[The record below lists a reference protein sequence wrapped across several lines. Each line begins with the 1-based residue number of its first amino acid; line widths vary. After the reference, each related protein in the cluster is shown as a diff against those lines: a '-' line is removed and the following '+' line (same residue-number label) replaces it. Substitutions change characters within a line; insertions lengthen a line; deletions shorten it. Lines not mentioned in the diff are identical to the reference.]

1 LQTLSKRAWILTT
14 LAWFVFAFLQAPGLL
29 SADTKLD
36 LTSDPWGF
44 LAQALYPWTDAF
56 PLGQL
61 QNQAYGYLF
70 PHGLFFAL
78 LSWLPG
84 WITQR
89 LWWGLLLALAFT
101 GTVKLLEAAGV
112 GSRSSRVIAGILF
125 ALSPRVLTTLGAI
138 SSEAWTVALVP
149 WVLLPVVRVFSLVRG
164 STRFDK
170 RLRTRLAWAGLS
182 SAVAVL
188 CLGAVNAVATAAAT
202 LPAFL
207 WWLAVFVSGRAGV
220 ASVQKEKHLPTE
232 GTLHTRSPAPT
243 VEIAPAETNN
253 TPRRQRR
260 LTRLAAAYF
269 ALWWVPAGLLAT
281 FWWIG
286 PLLILGR
293 YSPPFTDYIE
303 SSSLTTRWLNPLE
316 VLRGTTSWTPFL
328 SPERAGG
335 NALVTE
341 PVFIVATLLVA
352 LLGLWGMR
360 KLPLRWW
367 LIFSVGFLVMV
378 AAVDQFSPISQVY
391 RAFLDGPG
399 AALRNLHKFDP
410 LVRLPLVAGVAVALQ
425 RVEWPGLSRERW
437 RQWQH
442 PEKNLAVPRAIA
454 VGLLLAIV
462 TATGWSGRIPTA
474 DAYRSVPSFW
484 SDATQ
489 WLNANASGQG
499 SGNASTPARTMIL
512 PEARFGRQT
521 WGNTRDE
528 PAQPWLD
535 VPWVVRDSVP
545 LVQPEAIRGLDGVQ
559 REVHSGAAIPSLA
572 ATLRNQGVGFVVV
585 RSDLTVAADTPG
597 PKAVLKTL
605 QRSGGFHEVATFG
618 DEQQVRIFRVGD
630 GDAGQPPLGGGL
642 RLVDA
647 ENVEVVHAG
656 PEALPRL
663 DAADAAL
670 GRRGEARTRVL
681 DAQIPRNLR
690 EKVFGPAQTVTD
702 TPAIREH
709 NYGNVVS
716 ADSEIRAAEDH
727 SSLLN
732 PVKDYPM
739 RMDSVGQL
747 ESGSRVA
754 AEAAGSVTNQPMPNV
769 FRTKVR
775 EAGGRVVAS
784 SSASDPTSFGGA
796 STISSP
802 TAAVDQVKETAWR
815 PAPGVAPG
823 QWIELRLDTPVT
835 RPELTILTQGAPTRL
850 KVSTSFRGKTVA
862 STTATTRRGEE
873 NKVSVPAGRADAIR
887 LTIISAFGDFGLAEA
902 TVRDNDRDITP
913 RRIVSVPDPNQAANN
928 NGGASG
934 NPNSTRANAPRA
946 NRFVFGQEIP
956 ESTMIREF
964 TVPGPT
970 GSRTPFVIHT
980 DRCGTRTPARVKI
993 DDRAYRCGDVV
1004 QLTAGTHVVRSH
1016 DRWVALSIAEPL
1028 YAAAIGKAPSAQPVG
1043 VGKETAAPATQ
1054 TPAPATTATPG
1065 TESAEIAASD
1075 KPRIIYSPSQANPG
1089 RQASIAGYDDKLQPV
1104 TINGWQQGWVVPAGV
1119 GGALTIEFA
1128 PTSTYR
1134 TWLAVG
1140 LVAGLILVAVWA
1152 ALGVSMRRR
1161 GWFAQNLPT
1170 RAVPSASSI
1179 PTPLTAPAPARSSS
1193 RVSQWL
1199 ARINVVLFGL
1209 SSTVALVLAS
1219 RGPWG
1224 AGGTYAGDQLAT
1236 GLALGVAM
1244 VCALVRCFHHALMC
1258 RRAGSSTS
1266 E

>member
-1 LQTLSKRAWILTT
+1 MQTLSKRAWILTT
-14 LAWFVFAFLQAPGLL
+14 LAWFAFAFLQAPGLI

-84 WITQR
+84 WIVQR
-89 LWWGLLLALAFT
+89 LWWGMLLALAFA
-101 GTVKLLEAAGV
+101 GTVKLLAAAGV
-112 GSRSSRVIAGILF
+112 GSRSSRVIAGVLF

-149 WVLLPVVRVFSLVRG
+149 WILLPMVRG
-164 STRFDK
+164 FAQVGETAHAPQSRLTK
-170 RLRTRLAWAGLS
+170 TLRTTLAWAALS
-182 SAVAVL
+182 SAVAIL

-207 WWLAVFVSGRAGV
+207 WWLAVIVSGRTGV
-220 ASVQKEKHLPTE
+220 ASDIRPPSTTDQRK
-232 GTLHTRSPAPT
+232 
-243 VEIAPAETNN
+243 
-253 TPRRQRR
+253 QRR
-260 LTRLAAAYF
+260 LTRRAATYF
-269 ALWWVPAGLLAT
+269 ALWWVPGGLLAT

-328 SPERAGG
+328 STERAGG
-335 NALVTE
+335 HALVVE
-341 PVFIVATLLVA
+341 PVFIVATLAVA

-360 KLPLRWW
+360 HLPLRWW
-367 LIFSVGFLVMV
+367 LVFGAGFLVMV
-378 AAVDQFSPISQVY
+378 AAVDQFSPLSQSY

-410 LVRLPLVAGVAVALQ
+410 LVRLPLVAGVAVTLRGIQ
-425 RVEWPGLSRERW
+425 WPGLDREKW
-437 RQWQH
+437 TLWLH
-442 PEKNLAVPRAIA
+442 PEKHTNVPRAIA

-462 TATGWSGRIPTA
+462 TATGWSGRIVAA
-474 DAYRSVPSFW
+474 DAYRGVPSYW
-484 SDATQ
+484 ADASQ
-489 WLNANASGQG
+489 WLNTHTPSGAPTG
-499 SGNASTPARTMIL
+499 HSTPARTMIL

-559 REVHSGAAIPSLA
+559 REVHSGNAIPSLA
-572 ATLRNQGVGFVVV
+572 ATLRNQGVRFVLV
-585 RSDLTVAADTPG
+585 RSDLTAASDTPG

-605 QRSGGFHEVATFG
+605 QRSGGFREVAAFG
-618 DEQQVRIFRVGD
+618 DDKQVRIFQVGES
-630 GDAGQPPLGGGL
+630 GFTGGL
-642 RLVDA
+642 RLVET

-656 PEALPRL
+656 PETLPRL

-681 DAQIPRNLR
+681 DAQIPQNLR
-690 EKVFGPAQTVTD
+690 GGGQANVFGPAQTVTD
-702 TPAIREH
+702 TPAVREH

-716 ADSEIRAAEDH
+716 ADSEIRAPKDPTF
-727 SSLLN
+727 LLN
-732 PVKDYPM
+732 PMKDYPL
-739 RMDSVGQL
+739 RTGSVGQR
-747 ESGSRVA
+747 ESGSPA
-754 AEAAGSVTNQPMPNV
+754 ADTATALEPVPADKLTQ
-769 FRTKVR
+769 VR
-775 EAGGRVVAS
+775 EVGGRVVAS

-802 TAAVDQVKETAWR
+802 TAAVDSNPRTAWR

-823 QWIELRLDTPVT
+823 QWIEFRLDSTVT
-835 RPELTILTQGAPTRL
+835 RPSLTIRTQGAPTRL
-850 KVSTSFRGKTVA
+850 QVTTFLHGKTVA
-862 STTATTRRGEE
+862 STTTSSKRGED
-873 NKVSVPAGRADAIR
+873 NKITVPAGHADTIR

-902 TVRDNDRDITP
+902 TVSEKDKDLTP
-913 RRIVSVPDPNQAANN
+913 RRIVTVPAPAAAPSAGSAAGAPGAANN
-928 NGGASG
+928 AESSTSAPTSG
-934 NPNSTRANAPRA
+934 VSTVAPPART

-956 ESTMIREF
+956 ESTLIREF
-964 TVPGPT
+964 TVPGAT
-970 GSRTPFVIHT
+970 DTRTPYVLHT
-980 DRCGTRTPARVKI
+980 DRCSSRQPI
-993 DDRAYRCGDVV
+993 RATVDGREYHCGDVI
-1004 QLTAGTHVVRSH
+1004 QLAGGTHEVRSM

-1028 YAAAIGKAPSAQPVG
+1028 YAAAIANAPAGVEVGVEKNERQPSGPEASTPTRGKATAHTAPG
-1043 VGKETAAPATQ
+1043 RETADIAPA
-1054 TPAPATTATPG
+1054 
-1065 TESAEIAASD
+1065 D

-1089 RQASIAGYDDKLQPV
+1089 RQATIAGHPGRLQPITV
-1104 TINGWQQGWVVPAGV
+1104 NGWQQGWIVPAGV
-1119 GGALTIEFA
+1119 GGQLTVEFA

-1134 TWLAVG
+1134 AWLAVG
-1140 LVAGLILVAVWA
+1140 LIAATILVAMWVT
-1152 ALGVSMRRR
+1152 LGASMRRR
-1161 GWFAQNLPT
+1161 GLFAVGGAFPDSPFVSTPRSDLPRT
-1170 RAVPSASSI
+1170 PSD
-1179 PTPLTAPAPARSSS
+1179 S
-1193 RVSQWL
+1193 RVSRLWMWVNTV
-1199 ARINVVLFGL
+1199 IFGV
-1209 SSTVALVLAS
+1209 SSAVALVLAS
-1219 RGPWG
+1219 QGPWG
-1224 AGGTYAGDQLAT
+1224 SEVYAGDQLAT
-1236 GLALGVAM
+1236 GAALGLAVLS
-1244 VCALVRCFHHALMC
+1244 ALLRRFHHALIH

-1266 E
+1266 A